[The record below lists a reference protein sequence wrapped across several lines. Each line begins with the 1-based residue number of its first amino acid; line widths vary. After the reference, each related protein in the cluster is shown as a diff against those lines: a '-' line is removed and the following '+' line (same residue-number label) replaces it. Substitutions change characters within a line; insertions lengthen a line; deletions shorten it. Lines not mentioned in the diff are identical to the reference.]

1 MEETNFV
8 LLWKEHYQKIDK
20 SLSINKRLL
29 KELLTE
35 KAQSAVRSLMRGKAF
50 GIFAAVIYLV
60 LLGLVLFFTIKNYHS
75 AFNYFLFSIGAI
87 FLINLKA
94 LCDYIRHL
102 ILLGKVDYDGS
113 VLEIQRRLRQLQ
125 ASLVKHCKIMV
136 LQFPLWTT
144 FFLSST
150 WFPGQ
155 AGVGYILIQIVLT
168 GSFVWLAIW
177 LYRKISLENLSNRWV
192 SLFVSGVGG
201 KSVLNALKFYGELE
215 ELEA

>member
-8 LLWKEHYQKIDK
+8 LLWKEHYQKIDQ
-20 SLSINKRLL
+20 SLLINKRLL
-29 KELLTE
+29 HEMLTE
-35 KAQSAVRSLMRGKAF
+35 KAQSSIRSLVRGKAF
-50 GIFAAVIYLV
+50 GVFAAVVYLG
-60 LLGLVLFFTIKNYHS
+60 LLGFVLFVTIAHYRP

-94 LCDYIRHL
+94 LYDYIHHL

-113 VLEIQRRLRQLQ
+113 VMDIQGKLRALQ
-125 ASLVKHCKIMV
+125 VSLVQHCKIMV

-155 AGVGYILIQIVLT
+155 VGLGYILIQVLLT

-177 LYRKISLENLSNRWV
+177 LYRKISMKNLENRWV
-192 SLFVSGVGG
+192 SLFVNGVGG
-201 KSVLNALKFYGELE
+201 KSILNALRFYGELG
-215 ELEA
+215 ELDA